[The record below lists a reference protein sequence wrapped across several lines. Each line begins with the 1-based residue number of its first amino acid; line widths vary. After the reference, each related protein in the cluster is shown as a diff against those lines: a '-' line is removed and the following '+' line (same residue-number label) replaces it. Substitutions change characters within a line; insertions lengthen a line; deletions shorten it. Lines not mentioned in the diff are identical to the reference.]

1 MALADLNPRSTSK
14 YLIAADLTN
23 QSGRLLTIDS
33 AASSTAGVTVLKLC
47 TAETQIPV
55 AAVVVGAASDS
66 GSYPGYAT
74 SCEIYDTLIGCF
86 DGAVAGAAGVTAG
99 ARVCSSAAGT
109 FDNSANPLG
118 AGDYTVGIA
127 QTTAAAG
134 EQFTIK
140 FLVYKREA

>member
-14 YLIAADLTN
+14 YFINADLT
-23 QSGRLLTIDS
+23 GADGKLLTINAADS
-33 AASSTAGVTVLKLC
+33 ATNGVTTLEL
-47 TAETQIPV
+47 ANNASDIPV
-55 AAVVVGAASDS
+55 GIVVVGAASDT
-66 GSYPGYAT
+66 GTYPGYAT

-86 DGAVAGAAGVTAG
+86 DGAVAG
-99 ARVCSSAAGT
+99 VCSSAAGT

-127 QTTAAAG
+127 QTSAAAG

>member
-14 YLIAADLTN
+14 YLINADLTADA
-23 QSGRLLTIDS
+23 GKLLTINAADS
-33 AASSTAGVTVLKLC
+33 ATNGVTTLELANNASDV
-47 TAETQIPV
+47 PV
-55 AAVVVGAASDS
+55 GIVVVGAASDS

-86 DGAVAGAAGVTAG
+86 DGAVAGASGVTAG
-99 ARVCSSAAGT
+99 ARVSSSAAGT
-109 FDNSANPLG
+109 FDNSVGPLG
-118 AGDYTVGIA
+118 VGDYTVGIA
-127 QTTAAAG
+127 QTSAAAG

>member
-14 YLIAADLTN
+14 YLINADLT
-23 QSGRLLTIDS
+23 GAEGKLLTINVS
-33 AASSTAGVTVLKLC
+33 ATVTAGVTVLEL
-47 TAETQIPV
+47 ANNASDVPV
-55 AAVVVGAASDS
+55 AIVVVGAASDS

-74 SCEIYDTLIGCF
+74 SAEFYDTLIGCF
-86 DGAVAGAAGVTAG
+86 DGAVAGSSGVTAG

-109 FDNSANPLG
+109 FDNCANPLG

>member
-14 YLIAADLTN
+14 YLINADLTAAA
-23 QSGRLLTIDS
+23 GKLLTINAADS
-33 AASSTAGVTVLKLC
+33 ATNGVTTLEL
-47 TAETQIPV
+47 ANNASDIPV
-55 AAVVVGAASDS
+55 AIVVVGAASDS

-86 DGAVAGAAGVTAG
+86 DGAVAGGSGVTAG
-99 ARVCSSAAGT
+99 ARVSSSAAGT
-109 FDNSANPLG
+109 FDNAVTPLG

-127 QTTAAAG
+127 QTSAAAG

>member
-14 YLIAADLTN
+14 YLINADLT
-23 QSGRLLTIDS
+23 GEDGKLLTINAADS
-33 AASSTAGVTVLKLC
+33 ATNGVTTLELSNN
-47 TAETQIPV
+47 ASDIPV
-55 AAVVVGAASDS
+55 GIVVVGAASDS
-66 GSYPGYAT
+66 GTYPGYAT

-86 DGAVAGAAGVTAG
+86 DGAVAGASGVTAG

-109 FDNSANPLG
+109 FDNAVNPLG

-127 QTTAAAG
+127 QTSAAAG

>member
-14 YLIAADLTN
+14 YLIAADLT
-23 QSGRLLTIDS
+23 GAEGKLLTIN
-33 AASSTAGVTVLKLC
+33 AAATATAGVTVLELSNN
-47 TAETQIPV
+47 AADVPV
-55 AAVVVGAASDS
+55 GVVVVGAASDS
-66 GSYPGYAT
+66 GSYPDYAT

-86 DGAVAGAAGVTAG
+86 DGAIAGASGVTAG
-99 ARVCSSAAGT
+99 SRVSSSAAGT
-109 FDNSANPLG
+109 FDNSVSPLG

-127 QTTAAAG
+127 QTSAAAG